1 MKAALPNSRPLLV
14 AHRGAMAVA
23 PENSLASFDQALEDG
38 AEGIELDVQLTADG
52 VPVVF
57 HDPDL
62 RRITGRQGA
71 ISDYVWND
79 LRQLDFGR
87 WFSEDYAG
95 TKLLRLKDVLHL
107 YTLRTRLFV
116 ELKSAAP
123 GGRRSEKASRRLAAS
138 VCRMLLK
145 HAGSGHPEGLYL
157 LSFDAEMLE
166 VVHRQAPGLK
176 TILNQ
181 AGPGHGP
188 EASWAQANAEALYG
202 YGLPLESL
210 EKSFT
215 ESMHAAGKKILVWSC
230 NTTGQLDAALD
241 AEADFIVSDDPAAIA
256 PYFFHR
262 VEKRKAL

>member
-1 MKAALPNSRPLLV
+1 MAA
-14 AHRGAMAVA
+14 A
-23 PENSLASFDQALEDG
+23 PENSLAAFDQALEGG

-52 VPVVF
+52 IPVVF

-62 RRITGRQGA
+62 RRITGRPGT
-71 ISDYVWND
+71 ISDYDWND

-95 TKLLRLKDVLHL
+95 TQLLCLEDVLHR
-107 YTLRTRLFV
+107 YILRTRLFV
-116 ELKSAAP
+116 ELKSPVA
-123 GGRRSEKASRRLAAS
+123 GGRRSGKAGRRLAAT
-138 VCRMLLK
+138 VCRMLLR

-176 TILNQ
+176 TILNMT
-181 AGPGHGP
+181 GPDHEP
-188 EASWAQANAEALYG
+188 AASWIRRNGEALCG
-202 YGLPLESL
+202 YGLPLELL
-210 EKSFT
+210 EKRFT
-215 ESMHAAGKKILVWSC
+215 AFVHAAGKKILVWSC
-230 NTTGQLDAALD
+230 NTTRQLDAALD
-241 AEADFIVSDDPAAIA
+241 AEADFIVSDDPGAIA